1 MNHDA
6 GANCFVENRNRFS
19 DPKATPEKFNLYNGL
34 SSLAVAVTDLL
45 LKVDRMT
52 AEIEDLKY
60 RLHQH
65 GQI

>member
-1 MNHDA
+1 MIHDA
-6 GANCFVENRNRFS
+6 GANCFVENRNLFS

-34 SSLAVAVTDLL
+34 SSLVVIDLL
-45 LKVDRMT
+45 SKVDRLT
-52 AEIEDLKY
+52 AEIEDLKH